1 MAVILA
7 IPVLMFALLSGLV
20 VINDG
25 SLFAFVI
32 GLALLFLVRFI
43 IGKNFVTV
51 CLDENDFFIKRALH
65 AKEIHTFSDISE
77 IVLISLFKE
86 NEQRLGFG
94 PNYQIGQFLGKI
106 LLNIVEDA
114 NVNSHYKKQLSIRFK
129 DNTITTFNSNYIIDG
144 NELVKQLSK
153 KSNVI
158 VKDIP
163 IEEFTVWK
171 KG

>member
-7 IPVLMFALLSGLV
+7 IAVLMFALLAGLI

-65 AKEIHTFSDISE
+65 AKEIHKFSNIRE
-77 IVLISLFKE
+77 VVLISLFKE
-86 NEQRLGFG
+86 NEDRVGSG
-94 PNYQIGQFLGKI
+94 SDYRIGQMLGRM
-106 LLNIVEDA
+106 LLNVVEDA
-114 NVNSHYKKQLSIRFK
+114 NVNSHYRKQLAIKFK
-129 DNTITTFNSNYIIDG
+129 DNTITTFNSNYIVDG

-158 VKDIP
+158 VKDISMK
-163 IEEFTVWK
+163 EFSVWK

>member
-1 MAVILA
+1 MAIILA
-7 IPVLMFALLSGLV
+7 IPVLMFALLAGLV

-51 CLDENDFFIKRALH
+51 CLDENDFFIQRAFY
-65 AKEIHTFSDISE
+65 AKEFHKFSDISE
-77 IVLISLFKE
+77 IVLVSLFKK
-86 NEQRLGFG
+86 NEKRLGAG
-94 PNYQIGQFLGKI
+94 SDYRIGQMLGRM
-106 LLNIVEDA
+106 LLNVVEDA
-114 NVNSHYKKQLSIRFK
+114 NVNSHYRKQLAIKFK

-144 NELVKQLSK
+144 NELVKKLSK